1 MLNPRL
7 LVFMLKIAGFLV
19 KMTYKSIKKAPG
31 RTTPGAINSRLN

>member
-31 RTTPGAINSRLN
+31 AYHTGGNQ